1 MSSTELSR
9 TSSARAD
16 RYLGPDYRAVV
27 AGEWGPP
34 DPLLHPDPWRPPRLY
49 RFVVWLLFAFLPRL
63 FRIDIVGTEN
73 LPEPPYILASN
84 HQRWFDPLFILLAL
98 PRLPM
103 LYSMARRD
111 TVFNRGWKIALVRRV
126 GVFAI
131 QPHEGEL
138 DRVGVASV
146 YHVLS
151 RDGNVLI
158 FPEGRYSRG
167 SALRPLKQG
176 VGHFAL
182 QAGVAVVPVTLEGL
196 DRLRLF
202 GRVRITIG
210 APVWPDPPR
219 FWDLQRRVSQLVERV
234 RGAIELGFERTR
246 PSRPGWLL
254 RLWSWLR
261 RLLTGRRDRSR
272 S

>member
-1 MSSTELSR
+1 M
-9 TSSARAD
+9 
-16 RYLGPDYRAVV
+16 

-34 DPLLHPDPWRPPRLY
+34 DPLLHPDPWHPPRLY
-49 RFVVWLLFAFLPRL
+49 RFVVGLLFAFLPRL

-146 YHVLS
+146 YRVLS
-151 RDGNVLI
+151 REGDVLI

-202 GRVRITIG
+202 GRVRITVG
-210 APVWPDPPR
+210 APVWPEPPR

-254 RLWSWLR
+254 RLWGWLR
-261 RLLTGRRDRSR
+261 RLLTGRPGK
-272 S
+272 